1 MSSENC
7 TSSLIEPRFLV
18 LTGLVIVAALARTID
33 HGIPNFAPIGA
44 IALFGGACFGSKK
57 LAFLVPVFALLL
69 SDVILN
75 AGRHQ
80 NLAAEAWMLTA
91 FTYGAFAVVV
101 CLGFGFRNRNRT
113 VAGVFVG
120 SLAASAVFFA
130 ISNFGWWAVL
140 NFGSMGLPAKP
151 LVVCYV
157 DAIPFFHYTV
167 LSDVF
172 FNTVLFGS
180 LALAESRF
188 AVLRSAQAA

>member
-1 MSSENC
+1 MSSENR
-7 TSSLIEPRFLV
+7 TSLIEPRFLV
-18 LTGLVIVAALARTID
+18 LTGLVLLAAMVRTID

-57 LAFLVPVFALLL
+57 MAFLVPGFALLL
-69 SDVILN
+69 SDLILN

-91 FTYGAFAVVV
+91 FTYGAFGLIV
-101 CLGFGFRNRNRT
+101 CLGCGFRGRNRT

-120 SLAASAVFFA
+120 SLAASCVFFV
-130 ISNFGWWAVL
+130 ISNLGFWFVFAR
-140 NFGSMGLPAKP
+140 P
-151 LVVCYV
+151 LTFSTLGASYV
-157 DAIPFFHYTV
+157 AAIPFFHYTV
-167 LSDVF
+167 LGDVF

-188 AVLRSAQAA
+188 AVLRPAQVA

>member
-1 MSSENC
+1 MSSENRL
-7 TSSLIEPRFLV
+7 SLIEPRFLV
-18 LTGLVIVAALARTID
+18 LTGLVLLAALARTID
-33 HGIPNFAPIGA
+33 HGNPNFAPIGA

-57 LAFLVPVFALLL
+57 LAFLVPGFALLL
-69 SDVILN
+69 SDLVLN

-91 FTYGAFAVVV
+91 FTYGAFALVV

-113 VAGVFVG
+113 VAGIFVG

-151 LVVCYV
+151 LAVCYI
-157 DAIPFFHYTV
+157 DAIPFFRFTV
-167 LSDVF
+167 MGDIF

-180 LALAESRF
+180 LALAENRF
-188 AVLRSAQAA
+188 AVLRPVQVA